1 MLWHPLLRMH
11 TYIYMSIYKYVC
23 IYIYVL
29 YIYMYIYMSIYMY
42 IYILSIYKYVYIY
55 IYISVICNYIV
66 SFEGCHRGPTNG
78 IVGAIAA
85 PRNYMKKHN
94 AITASKHIYH
104 DILVILS
111 KITSCG
117 AASVGAWLRH
127 D

>member
-1 MLWHPLLRMH
+1 
-11 TYIYMSIYKYVC
+11 MSIYIC
-23 IYIYVL
+23 
-29 YIYMYIYMSIYMY
+29 

-55 IYISVICNYIV
+55 ISIICNYIV

>member
-1 MLWHPLLRMH
+1 MYV
-11 TYIYMSIYKYVC
+11 YIYMFFFNI
-23 IYIYVL
+23 
-29 YIYMYIYMSIYMY
+29 YIYMYIYMSIYIY
-42 IYILSIYKYVYIY
+42 ICIYILSIYKYVYIY
-55 IYISVICNYIV
+55 ISIICNYIV

>member
-1 MLWHPLLRMH
+1 
-11 TYIYMSIYKYVC
+11 MSIYKYVC
-23 IYIYVL
+23 IYIY
-29 YIYMYIYMSIYMY
+29 ICFIY
-42 IYILSIYKYVYIY
+42 IYICIYIYTYIYVYIYIYIYIYCLYINMCIYIYIY